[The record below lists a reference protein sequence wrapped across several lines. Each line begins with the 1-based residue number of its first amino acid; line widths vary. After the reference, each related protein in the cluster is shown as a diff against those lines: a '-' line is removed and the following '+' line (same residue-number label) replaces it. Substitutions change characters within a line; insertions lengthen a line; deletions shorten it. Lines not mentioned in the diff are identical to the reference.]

1 MGGNFSEGDF
11 LFRRRRALQEEAE
24 YRAHRDRLWLGIPR
38 VVGCINMLRRVGL
51 KDKEIGCLLQHAA
64 DTLAGR

>member
-11 LFRRRRALQEEAE
+11 LFRRLRALQEEAE
-24 YRAHRDRLWLGIPR
+24 YHAHRDRLWLGIPR
-38 VVGCINMLRRVGL
+38 VVGCINMLRSVGL

-64 DTLAGR
+64 DALARR